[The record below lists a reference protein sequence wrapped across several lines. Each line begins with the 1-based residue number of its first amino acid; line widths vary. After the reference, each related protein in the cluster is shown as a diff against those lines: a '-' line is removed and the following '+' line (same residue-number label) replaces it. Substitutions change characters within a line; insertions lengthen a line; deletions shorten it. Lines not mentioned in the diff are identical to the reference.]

1 MAYIPQISRS
11 LGHRP
16 FLFNLLNNKYQSRA
30 CDISNQSSMWLF
42 NHAVMQRSC
51 NFCSHKI
58 LYKRLHTSPLPTR
71 SARPS
76 LLINL
81 LPSLHLVH
89 NFCQP
94 SFLIAR
100 RQSLLFL
107 LASNSSLPPRFL
119 PPHHAPCL
127 SPSTAAGDQ
136 PLEELLKRP
145 GSGYMQI
152 ATKRTRS

>member
-11 LGHRP
+11 VGHRP
-16 FLFNLLNNKYQSRA
+16 FLFNLLNNKHQSRT
-30 CDISNQSSMWLF
+30 CDISNRSSMWLF

-71 SARPS
+71 SARFS

-81 LPSLHLVH
+81 LPSLPLVH
-89 NFCQP
+89 NLCQP
-94 SFLIAR
+94 FFLIAR
-100 RQSLLFL
+100 RQSLVSL
-107 LASNSSLPPRFL
+107 LASNSSLPPRSL
-119 PPHHAPCL
+119 PHHAPCPP
-127 SPSTAAGDQ
+127 PSTVAGDQ
-136 PLEELLKRP
+136 PLEELLKRS
-145 GSGYMQI
+145 GSGYMQS